1 MLVTLAI
8 HGVRKHSRQHIII
21 SPNLMLVTLA
31 IHGVRKHSCQH
42 SRQHKI
48 ISPHLMLVTQVIHGI
63 LNQIPLRDHC
73 GEAKRCQTVRLW

>member
-1 MLVTLAI
+1 
-8 HGVRKHSRQHIII
+8 
-21 SPNLMLVTLA
+21 MLVTLA